1 MKTATEAIQERLGR
15 EQDERSVHSNM
26 ARFVRRWA
34 PDDRHDAAEFQAD
47 LALVLQA
54 VHRDASRETHA
65 LLAKALMAMPPGP
78 IFIDNEIVY
87 EDDGEGCGVHYD
99 EQAMANAALIAAAPE
114 LYEALAWMVEHD
126 ETDSETGFY
135 AVGLKLA
142 VAALAKA
149 RGGQSP

>member
-78 IFIDNEIVY
+78 IFID
-87 EDDGEGCGVHYD
+87 
-99 EQAMANAALIAAAPE
+99 
-114 LYEALAWMVEHD
+114 
-126 ETDSETGFY
+126 
-135 AVGLKLA
+135 K
-142 VAALAKA
+142 K
-149 RGGQSP
+149 